1 MNSAE
6 YIPGH
11 FSPHEACC
19 VAVKTAVRPV
29 HALLVAPALL
39 FLATLTVMLFRPP
52 DLQFYAVD
60 RVAFFT
66 LAFAVLLRCLVLRR
80 PLVIVPSVTWPM
92 VGMLCLVLFSALS
105 QPFDTKTWSLL
116 AAKFIV
122 PFAMFHLALLVFD
135 NPPALRRFEVFSL
148 LVLAYLCFTAVAF
161 LIGAKALIFPR
172 FILDESLGIHV
183 DRARGPF
190 LQAVPNGVSLNILG
204 LIALDS
210 FRRARL
216 RGVWAGILLL
226 ALPLAIL
233 ATMTRAVWLS
243 FAVSTALLLFRTSSK
258 RLRRAGLWLAVAGTT
273 GLLVALSFAGM
284 QTSLQDRAEER
295 GPVEIRW
302 GVYKAGWRM
311 FLERPLSGW
320 GTNQMPAE
328 LANRMTDYHL
338 QAFWVHNT
346 YLEILVE
353 HGIVG
358 LILYGLIIS
367 GLFRL
372 GMKRRK
378 IKCPPGSFLDTEFRN
393 IWPIILGVY
402 LFNATFVVMNYQF
415 VNGLL
420 FTLAGM
426 VAAQNRTLRQAQIHG
441 IAS

>member
-1 MNSAE
+1 MSSTE
-6 YIPGH
+6 YISVQ
-11 FSPHEACC
+11 FSAYETCC
-19 VAVKTAVRPV
+19 VAVKTVVRPL
-29 HALLVAPALL
+29 HALLLAPALL

-52 DLQFYAVD
+52 DLQFYALD
-60 RVAFFT
+60 RIAFLL
-66 LAFAVLLRCLVLRR
+66 LAFAVLMRCLVLRR
-80 PLVIVPSVTWPM
+80 PLVIIPSVTWPM

-105 QPFDTKTWSLL
+105 QPFDSQTWSLL

-122 PFAMFHLALLVFD
+122 PFALFHLSLLVFD
-135 NPPALRRFEVFSL
+135 NPQALRRFEVFSL
-148 LVLAYLCFTAVAF
+148 VVLAYLCFTAVAF
-161 LIGAKALIFPR
+161 LVGAKALIFPR
-172 FILDESLGIHV
+172 FILDESLGIHA

-190 LQAVPNGVSLNILG
+190 LQAVPNGVSLTILG

-210 FRRARL
+210 FRRAQL
-216 RGVWAGILLL
+216 RGLWAVLLL
-226 ALPLAIL
+226 VALPLAIL

-243 FAVSTALLLFRTSSK
+243 FAVATFLLLFHTSSK
-258 RLRRAGLWLAVAGTT
+258 RLRRAGLWLVVAGST
-273 GLLVALSFAGM
+273 GLLVALSFADM

-302 GVYKAGWRM
+302 GVYKAGWQM

-320 GTNQMPAE
+320 GTNQMPSE

-358 LILYGLIIS
+358 IIFYGLIVG

-372 GMKRRK
+372 GMKRPR
-378 IKCPPGSFLDTEFRN
+378 IKYPEGSFPDTEFRE

-402 LFNATFVVMNYQF
+402 VFNATFVVMNYQF

-426 VAAQNRTLRQAQIHG
+426 LAAQNRTRPQPRKYG